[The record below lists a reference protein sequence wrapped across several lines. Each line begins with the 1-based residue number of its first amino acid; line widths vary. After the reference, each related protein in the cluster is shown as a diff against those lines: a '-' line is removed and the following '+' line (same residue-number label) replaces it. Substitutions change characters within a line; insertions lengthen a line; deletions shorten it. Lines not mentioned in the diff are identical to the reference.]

1 VIDAARALLASPHGY
16 TAFTVDAVAKRADV
30 ARATLYY
37 QFGTKTG
44 LIEALCDALATAGG
58 LEHLPAAFTSSDP
71 HDGLVT
77 LIERF
82 ATFWSTDRVVM
93 RRLRALGVLDPDVGS
108 VIATRDA
115 RLRAALGRLPGALG
129 AAAVVHALIG
139 FETFD
144 AIAGADRQP
153 TDIVPTVLGLVEA
166 VLNLEVNR

>member
-1 VIDAARALLASPHGY
+1 M
-16 TAFTVDAVAKRADV
+16 
-30 ARATLYY
+30 
-37 QFGTKTG
+37 
-44 LIEALCDALATAGG
+44 
-58 LEHLPAAFTSSDP
+58 
-71 HDGLVT
+71 
-77 LIERF
+77 IERF

-115 RLRAALGRLPGALG
+115 RLRAALEAVLGRLPGALG